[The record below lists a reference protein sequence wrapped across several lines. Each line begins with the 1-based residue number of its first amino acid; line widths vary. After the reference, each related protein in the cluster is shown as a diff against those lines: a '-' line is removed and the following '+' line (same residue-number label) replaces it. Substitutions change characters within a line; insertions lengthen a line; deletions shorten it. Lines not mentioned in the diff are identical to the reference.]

1 MVVED
6 SRSRRRLAGDLD
18 AVVLK
23 ALRKEAGAR
32 YPTVARLDEDVDR
45 HLKGQPLSAR
55 EHTWPYRTAKFA
67 GRHTFGLA
75 AAALLLLTL
84 AGGFAATMWQARQAD
99 VQRARAER
107 HFDEVRALAS
117 SLIFEIH
124 DGIENL
130 PGAIPT
136 RQLLIERALG
146 YFDSLAADE
155 ESNPALQRE
164 LASAY
169 DKLADV
175 LGRPYASNLGNSR
188 EALNSYR
195 KALAIREKLAA
206 TSPDHQTQLDLWS
219 SYYRV
224 GNLLRETADT
234 TGALAIHRRA
244 RDIITGLLRS
254 APDDPTLVN
263 NAARTAVTM
272 AHTFEQ
278 AGMIME
284 SLESA
289 REGLSLDERR
299 LARNESNNA
308 IRADVATGHGRV
320 GIAHLRLGDPE
331 AALEHLRQR
340 VSLARRLVDA
350 DPGNVA
356 FRRGFSTAQLQL
368 GQALARAGDTSAAI
382 REQQVSLDVR
392 RALAD
397 QDPTDRQ
404 AQIDVMFANLE
415 IGQTLTRS
423 GDLTGAVEK
432 LRAAVRYC
440 ETLTEADPDYVFYR
454 LSLASASTRLSHV
467 LNAQGLARE
476 AAPLAQRAMELMES
490 ASGADP
496 ADVRLRFEMA
506 LAYEAIGDAVAS
518 GAQQPLPATLTSSPA
533 RAWYQKS
540 SDVME
545 QLRQDGTLPGGTLL
559 GEETAKLAA
568 IRQKMI
574 ARAAPSEGVF

>member
-1 MVVED
+1 MC
-6 SRSRRRLAGDLD
+6 GM
-18 AVVLK
+18 
-23 ALRKEAGAR
+23 
-32 YPTVARLDEDVDR
+32 
-45 HLKGQPLSAR
+45 
-55 EHTWPYRTAKFA
+55 
-67 GRHTFGLA
+67 LA
-75 AAALLLLTL
+75 ATLLVLTR
-84 AGGFAATMWQARQAD
+84 AGGLGATMWQARQAEL
-99 VQRARAER
+99 QRARAER

-155 ESNPALQRE
+155 ESNPELQRE

-195 KALAIREKLAA
+195 KALAIREKLAV
-206 TSPDHQTQLDLWS
+206 TSPDQQTQLDLWS
-219 SYYRV
+219 SYFRV

-234 TGALAIHRRA
+234 RGALAIHRRA
-244 RDIITGLLRS
+244 RDIITGLHRS
-254 APDDPTLVN
+254 APDDPALVN
-263 NAARTAVTM
+263 NAARTFVTM

-289 REGLSLDERR
+289 RAGLALDEQR

-308 IRADVATGHGRV
+308 IRADVATGNGRV
-320 GIAHLRLGDPE
+320 GIAYLRLGDPGT
-331 AALEHLRQR
+331 ALGYLRTR
-340 VSLARRLVDA
+340 VGLAKKLVDA

-368 GQALARAGDTSAAI
+368 GQALARAGDTTGAI
-382 REQQVSLDVR
+382 REQLVSLDVR

-397 QDPTDRQ
+397 QDSTDRQ

-415 IGQTLTRS
+415 LGQTLTRS
-423 GDLTGAVEK
+423 GDLAGAVEK
-432 LRAAVRYC
+432 LRAAVRFC
-440 ETLTEADPDYVFYR
+440 ETLTQADPDYVFYR
-454 LSLASASTRLSHV
+454 LSLASASTRLSQV

-476 AAPLAQRAMELMES
+476 AAPLAQRAGRLGM
-490 ASGADP
+490 ADDRECH
-496 ADVRLRFEMA
+496 A
-506 LAYEAIGDAVAS
+506 
-518 GAQQPLPATLTSSPA
+518 AT
-533 RAWYQKS
+533 
-540 SDVME
+540 
-545 QLRQDGTLPGGTLL
+545 
-559 GEETAKLAA
+559 
-568 IRQKMI
+568 I
-574 ARAAPSEGVF
+574 AE